1 MLFVINLPP
10 TLRTETDGLK
20 PMLTIAGDAVVPV
33 VGVVNPGMQLAHIGR
48 PQPLPVGLGAGVA
61 RRTRS
66 DGESGEAGD
75 GGPEGMFMPFL
86 VSCLSHLANRKRGA
100 SSAGR

>member
-1 MLFVINLPP
+1 MNLPP

-20 PMLTIAGDAVVPV
+20 PVLIIAGDAVVPV
-33 VGVVNPGMQLAHIGR
+33 AGVVNPAMQLAHTGR
-48 PQPLPVGLGAGVA
+48 PQPLPVGLGPGVA

-75 GGPEGMFMPFL
+75 GGPEGVFMPFL
-86 VSCLSHLANRKRGA
+86 VSCLSHLIDRRRGA